1 MIDAQ
6 ESAAQR
12 NDGERVR
19 AKTLAPHR
27 QAQRDSPQLLQPG
40 APQPGAHRGAA
51 NYVGRHLWGTS
62 RHTLA
67 LPQTTRDTCL
77 SPQGG
82 KMLAASRREGSPRPG
97 GGSHPSGRWGR
108 GGPSASLQA
117 AACLVCGEA
126 FPTPGEAPVAGA
138 YSSLAAERILLAEAR
153 QAPRTCASLL
163 IVSFPRRRRPCA
175 SEEFFSLNQILG
187 LMIEAAPSEAPRDMV
202 GRKGNSFCLRVADSG
217 VRGWGVGVPRTCGRD
232 RLGNVGERS
241 LQDVCAGCTPNA

>member
-126 FPTPGEAPVAGA
+126 FPTPGRRPWREPTPALLLSASSWQKLDRPHAPVLPCS
-138 YSSLAAERILLAEAR
+138 SSLSQGGGGLVLLR
-153 QAPRTCASLL
+153 N
-163 IVSFPRRRRPCA
+163 
-175 SEEFFSLNQILG
+175 FSLSTKSWG
-187 LMIEAAPSEAPRDMV
+187 L
-202 GRKGNSFCLRVADSG
+202 
-217 VRGWGVGVPRTCGRD
+217 
-232 RLGNVGERS
+232 
-241 LQDVCAGCTPNA
+241 